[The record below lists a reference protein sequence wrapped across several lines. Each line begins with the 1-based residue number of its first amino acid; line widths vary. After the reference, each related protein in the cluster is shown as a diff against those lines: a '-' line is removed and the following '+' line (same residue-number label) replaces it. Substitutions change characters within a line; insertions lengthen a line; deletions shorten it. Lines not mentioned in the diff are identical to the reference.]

1 MVVVRCI
8 GLTPDTLLSR
18 HLHSSILRELELID
32 KTQDDDGPSS
42 SLHWVERL
50 GRLLPADTFLTL
62 ILAGIDQLV
71 DFCPFPAQLPDN
83 IQLVATVCRQSDSWP
98 LAVHSPVPS
107 KDPSTL
113 LGDFFHQLEVKF
125 SKESVTQVVTALSF
139 GPVTEAE
146 LKEVC
151 TPDLS
156 AEDVSTLLESLGID
170 WLCFDLFRVGGA
182 CNFVFYRIIDPVSP
196 TQSRF

>member
-1 MVVVRCI
+1 MKNKIYFVIKTTDSTKKSAVVVRCI

-32 KTQDDDGPSS
+32 KTQDDDGPTSS
-42 SLHWVERL
+42 QLHWVERL
-50 GRLLPADTFLTL
+50 GRLLPTDTFLTL

-83 IQLVATVCRQSDSWP
+83 IQLVATSCRQPESWP

-107 KDPSTL
+107 KDPPTL
-113 LGDFFHQLEVKF
+113 LDDFFHQLEVKF
-125 SKESVTQVVTALSF
+125 SKESVTQVVFALSF

-146 LKEVC
+146 LKEVSA
-151 TPDLS
+151 PDLS
-156 AEDVSTLLESLGID
+156 AEDVSSLLESLG
-170 WLCFDLFRVGGA
+170 LAG
-182 CNFVFYRIIDPVSP
+182 FVLIYLE
-196 TQSRF
+196 